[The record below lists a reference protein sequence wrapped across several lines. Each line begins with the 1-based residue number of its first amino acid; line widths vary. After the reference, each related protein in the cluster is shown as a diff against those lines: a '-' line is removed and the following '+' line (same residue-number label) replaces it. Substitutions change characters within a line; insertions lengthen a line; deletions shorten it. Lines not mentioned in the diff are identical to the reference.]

1 LSRAFHLAQ
10 VPVPP
15 AVTPLVEPLTQIA
28 RRVLTESAV
37 LVPPVAFPMEGL
49 RMQIARLAL
58 RVFHAAPA
66 LRASTPL
73 DRRRAAM
80 GLVLRDFFLLE
91 GALMP
96 SAHAA
101 FQASAVAAWI
111 IVVAGLVCWLIDMPL
126 LQHLRKI
133 AIVQQLQHKKPTITD
148 TEGVAQG
155 GVRMLLV
162 PQIF

>member
-1 LSRAFHLAQ
+1 
-10 VPVPP
+10 
-15 AVTPLVEPLTQIA
+15 
-28 RRVLTESAV
+28 
-37 LVPPVAFPMEGL
+37 
-49 RMQIARLAL
+49 
-58 RVFHAAPA
+58 
-66 LRASTPL
+66 
-73 DRRRAAM
+73 M

-91 GALMP
+91 GALMT

-111 IVVAGLVCWLIDMPL
+111 IVVAGLVRRLVHMPL
-126 LQHLRKI
+126 LQHGRKI
-133 AIVQQLQHKKPTITD
+133 AIVQDLQYQKPTITD